1 MKKLAVLLITLALAS
16 CGNKY
21 KDTKNTASDY
31 QIIPK
36 PVSVTQKDGRFL
48 VDKTIIMGDEALRNE
63 AEYLSQLLTI
73 ASGKKVSY
81 APGGTRLGSVIH
93 LGIDESIEG
102 EEGYTLKVTNKEIII
117 SGKTSKGVF
126 YGIQTLRQLLPANSE
141 KQSVAELTIPAVEIH
156 DNPNYQ
162 YRGMHLDVARHFFP
176 ADFIKKYID
185 LLAMHK
191 MNTFHWHLTED
202 QGWRIEIKKYPKL
215 TEIGAYRN
223 GTIVGHYPGTE
234 NDNKKYGGFYTQ
246 DEIKEIVQYA
256 ADRHITV
263 IPEIELPGHSSAAI
277 AAYPELSCFPEEPTE
292 VPNDMM
298 SEKSKELQE
307 NGINKVVQES
317 WGVYNDVYCAG
328 KEETFEFLQNVL
340 DEVIPLF
347 PSKYIH
353 IGGDECPKANWE
365 RCPNCQK
372 RINDEGLADE
382 HELQS
387 YFIQRIEK
395 YLNAKGKRIIGWDEI
410 LEGGLAPNAT
420 VMSWRGEKG
429 GIESAKQQHDVIMT
443 PNHSCYFD
451 HYQDK
456 DKENEPLAIGGLT
469 TVEDVYNYNPHPEEL
484 SAEESKYILG
494 AQANVWTEYIGTTDY
509 VEYMILPRMTAL
521 SEVVWVANDTKN
533 WDDFKSRLS
542 AFKDRYD
549 ALGLNYAKH
558 VFEDKP
564 TEEKSTSTEE

>member
-1 MKKLAVLLITLALAS
+1 MKKLAVLLITLALTS

-36 PVSVTQKDGRFL
+36 PVTVTQKDGRFL

-141 KQSVAELTIPAVEIH
+141 KQSVAELTIPAVEIQ

-292 VPNDMM
+292 VPNNMM

-328 KEETFEFLQNVL
+328 KDETFEFLQNVL

-542 AFKDRYD
+542 AIKDRYD